1 MFGVEVEA
9 SPGERFSSKI
19 NLISLPCQP
28 MHINISPQLQA
39 ALDKRSQETGQTP
52 AEIVTIA
59 LREYL
64 EIDEETLFQTS
75 TIGALV
81 EGVYRGDLTIAELK
95 NYGDFGLGTFND
107 LDGEMVVLDGQ
118 VWQLRADG
126 RAYPV
131 AEEVKTPFATV
142 TFWQAD
148 WTATLDQPLTYEEL
162 QRYLDTLLPSGN
174 IFYAIKISGQFR
186 SVRTRT
192 IERQTQPT
200 RLVAAA
206 ARQPVHEFSQVQGDL
221 IGFWTPS
228 YMKTVNVPGYH
239 FHFLSADRQQ
249 GGHVLDVCIDRV
261 DIGID
266 DTPRLRMALPATQEF
281 LEANLTRDTEQEL
294 HQAEK

>member
-1 MFGVEVEA
+1 MY
-9 SPGERFSSKI
+9 
-19 NLISLPCQP
+19 
-28 MHINISPQLQA
+28 INISPPLQA
-39 ALDKRSQETGQTP
+39 ALNKRSQETGQTP
-52 AEIVTIA
+52 AEIVAIA

-81 EGVYRGDLTIAELK
+81 EGVYRGDLTIAELR

-118 VWQLRADG
+118 VWQLRSDG

-131 AEEVKTPFATV
+131 ADEVKTPFATV

-148 WTATLDQPLTYEEL
+148 WTAVLDQPLTYEEL

-192 IERQTQPT
+192 IERQNQPT
-200 RLVAAA
+200 RLVEAA
-206 ARQPVHEFSQVQGDL
+206 ARQPVHEFFDVQGDL
-221 IGFWTPS
+221 VGFWTPS

-249 GGHVLDVCIDRV
+249 GGHVLDVCIERV

-266 DTPRLRMALPATQEF
+266 DTPRLRMALPDTQEF
-281 LEANLTRDTEQEL
+281 LGANLTRDTEQEL

>member
-1 MFGVEVEA
+1 MQ
-9 SPGERFSSKI
+9 I
-19 NLISLPCQP
+19 
-28 MHINISPQLQA
+28 HIAPPLQA
-39 ALDKRSQETGQTP
+39 AIHKRCQATGQTP
-52 AEIVTIA
+52 EEIVAIA
-59 LREYL
+59 LRGYL
-64 EIDEETLFQTS
+64 ALDEETLFQTS

-81 EGVYRGDLTIAELK
+81 EGVYRGDLTIGELI

-118 VWQLRADG
+118 VWQLRSDG

-131 AEEVKTPFATV
+131 AAEVKTPFAAV

-148 WTATLDQPLTYEEL
+148 WSDTLDQPLTYEEL
-162 QRYLDTLLPSGN
+162 QRYLDTLLPSDN
-174 IFYAIKISGQFR
+174 IFYAIKISGGFR
-186 SVRTRT
+186 YVRTRT
-192 IERQTQPT
+192 IERQDQRT

-206 ARQPVHEFSQVQGDL
+206 ARQPVHEWHNIRGDL
-221 IGFWTPS
+221 IGFWTPR

-266 DTPRLRMALPATQEF
+266 DTPRLRMALPETQEF
-281 LEANLTRDTEQEL
+281 LAANLTRDTEQEL